1 MLTPTL
7 WIDKQALTI
16 ELFSLALRQVVSKN
30 GNEQV
35 FKSKTIGRKTKTIQ
49 RLAELGYRPNLKCSA
64 RFQITSYAGETSLV
78 FVPLKNSPSN
88 LSV

>member
-16 ELFSLALRQVVSKN
+16 ELFSLTLRQVISEN

-35 FKSKTIGRKTKTIQ
+35 FKSKTVGQKTKTIQ